1 MKTFMISLIL
11 GIAVLSCDKDDSD
24 MNDFQLKLIGNWIT
38 YNYNDSTIIYKKV
51 GNLKDNN
58 YGFSFKLDGNFIE
71 RKIDGWCCT
80 PPVTY
85 SDFEGTWILNDSI
98 IYIVVGDWG
107 GQVEYKWKII
117 SLDNRNLSIFIVY
130 DNYIYEN
137 E

>member
-11 GIAVLSCDKDDSD
+11 GIAVLSCDKDDND

-51 GNLKDNN
+51 SNLKDNE
-58 YGFSFKLDGNFIE
+58 YGFSFKLGGNFIE
-71 RKIDGWCCT
+71 RKNAGWCGT
-80 PPVTY
+80 PPITY
-85 SDFEGTWILNDSI
+85 ADFKGTWILNDSI
-98 IYIVVGDWG
+98 IYIVVGYWG

-117 SLDNRNLSIFIVY
+117 FLDNRNLSIFIVY

-137 E
+137 G